1 MLYWCRSALSGLVR
15 AARHAGTSVATITP
29 PRTIA
34 SARANDDGV
43 GRADAE
49 QHAAEQPADAERRDD
64 AERRAD
70 RAEPQAA
77 RRESRA
83 RRTSRDAPSA
93 MRMPIS
99 CVLCLTVYD
108 TSP

>member
-1 MLYWCRSALSGLVR
+1 MA
-15 AARHAGTSVATITP
+15 SVALTP
-29 PRTIA
+29 KSTL
-34 SARANDDGV
+34 
-43 GRADAE
+43 
-49 QHAAEQPADAERRDD
+49 AEQPADAERPASADD
-64 AERRAD
+64 AAD

-77 RRESRA
+77 REESANDRPA
-83 RRTSRDAPSA
+83 DAPSA